1 MSFQPDPEQRR
12 VLDHASGPLLVTG
25 WFGTGK
31 TGALQDR
38 FARLIEGDA
47 DPERVALVV
56 RSRRERERLR
66 SQLVRRLD
74 RPLPSLRV
82 MTLHGLAYQ
91 IVGER
96 FEVLGDREPPQVLSA
111 ADQLTKVQELLRGE
125 EPSRW
130 PAYGS
135 LLSMRGFADQIRQ
148 FLNRAQ
154 EAMRSPEEIE
164 AVAERAGLT
173 GWLEL
178 ARFYRLYLD
187 VLEDLHLV
195 DFAGLVREA
204 ARAAEADGPAFEHVL
219 VDDHQDS
226 TMGGESL
233 IAAMRPESLV
243 VAGNLEA
250 HVFSFQ
256 GTTDAPLRRLLA
268 ELPARARV
276 ELTTRYRG
284 EDLQVGAWRAVH
296 STEEHAAVARELRRI
311 HLEEDV
317 PYENLA
323 VIVRRQSGHVP
334 ALLRALDDA
343 GVPRDVPERGLSLGS
358 QPGTWPYAL
367 ALRWIARPEDRDR
380 LVETV
385 LTSELGGLSPAGA
398 RGLLRAARTT
408 GVAPAEAL
416 SMTEGL
422 GPAEIAELEQLRATL
437 ADAEARATN
446 VLYAFEALWR
456 GLSYSA
462 RLVAGAEGSA
472 TGRADLDAVLALA
485 DAAARAGSSA
495 DPSVNGFVEAL
506 DAGEGGPGLVGVEPR
521 GAGVS
526 VLTAHGAAGR
536 EFDTVIVVGAVEGDF
551 PSLTRPEPM
560 FDLASLEGI
569 RTRSERNRER
579 LEDER
584 RLFRLVLGRAR
595 RRVLLTA
602 SEPHDVHEP
611 ESARSRFV
619 DELGIEWRPAPS
631 GPFEE
636 PVSVAEAAAAWRQRL
651 ADPSL
656 PPVERLAS
664 LDGLLALGVE
674 PERWWF
680 LHDWTDTGRP
690 LHEHLTLS
698 YSRLSTL
705 ENCALQFVLG
715 DELGLS
721 GRGGYQA
728 GVGKIVHD
736 LIERCEAGEIERTEE
751 ALAAALEARWDPS
764 AFPSLA
770 VSELYKRLTL
780 DRILPN
786 WWEAYGSSPAIA
798 TEVRFEIPFDDATL
812 IGAIDR
818 IGPHA
823 DGATRITDF
832 KTGRADRAEKPADSL
847 QLGIYYLAVTLDP
860 ALEVFRP
867 VRSVELAYLRGDDKD
882 GTMPALA
889 WPVSPAGEEDYQG
902 AVRERVS
909 ELIDRVRELDAA
921 GTYRPDP
928 DADCYFCDFK
938 TLCPLYPEG
947 RPLFATEGSTS

>member
-12 VLDHASGPLLVTG
+12 VLDHASGPLLVTAG
-25 WFGTGK
+25 FGTGK
-31 TGALQDR
+31 TRVLQER

-47 DPERVALVV
+47 DPERVALVA

-284 EDLQVGAWRAVH
+284 EDLQVTAWRAVH

-317 PYENLA
+317 PYEDLA

-343 GVPRDVPERGLSLGS
+343 
-358 QPGTWPYAL
+358 
-367 ALRWIARPEDRDR
+367 
-380 LVETV
+380 
-385 LTSELGGLSPAGA
+385 
-398 RGLLRAARTT
+398 
-408 GVAPAEAL
+408 
-416 SMTEGL
+416 
-422 GPAEIAELEQLRATL
+422 
-437 ADAEARATN
+437 
-446 VLYAFEALWR
+446 
-456 GLSYSA
+456 
-462 RLVAGAEGSA
+462 
-472 TGRADLDAVLALA
+472 
-485 DAAARAGSSA
+485 AARAGSSA
-495 DPSVNGFVEAL
+495 DPSVNGFVEAV
-506 DAGEGGPGLVGVEPR
+506 DAGEGGPGLVEVEPR

-602 SEPHDVHEP
+602 GAPPHVHQP
-611 ESARSRFV
+611 GSA
-619 DELGIEWRPAPS
+619 
-631 GPFEE
+631 
-636 PVSVAEAAAAWRQRL
+636 
-651 ADPSL
+651 
-656 PPVERLAS
+656 
-664 LDGLLALGVE
+664 
-674 PERWWF
+674 
-680 LHDWTDTGRP
+680 
-690 LHEHLTLS
+690 
-698 YSRLSTL
+698 
-705 ENCALQFVLG
+705 
-715 DELGLS
+715 
-721 GRGGYQA
+721 
-728 GVGKIVHD
+728 
-736 LIERCEAGEIERTEE
+736 
-751 ALAAALEARWDPS
+751 
-764 AFPSLA
+764 
-770 VSELYKRLTL
+770 
-780 DRILPN
+780 
-786 WWEAYGSSPAIA
+786 
-798 TEVRFEIPFDDATL
+798 
-812 IGAIDR
+812 
-818 IGPHA
+818 
-823 DGATRITDF
+823 
-832 KTGRADRAEKPADSL
+832 
-847 QLGIYYLAVTLDP
+847 
-860 ALEVFRP
+860 
-867 VRSVELAYLRGDDKD
+867 
-882 GTMPALA
+882 
-889 WPVSPAGEEDYQG
+889 
-902 AVRERVS
+902 
-909 ELIDRVRELDAA
+909 
-921 GTYRPDP
+921 
-928 DADCYFCDFK
+928 
-938 TLCPLYPEG
+938 
-947 RPLFATEGSTS
+947 